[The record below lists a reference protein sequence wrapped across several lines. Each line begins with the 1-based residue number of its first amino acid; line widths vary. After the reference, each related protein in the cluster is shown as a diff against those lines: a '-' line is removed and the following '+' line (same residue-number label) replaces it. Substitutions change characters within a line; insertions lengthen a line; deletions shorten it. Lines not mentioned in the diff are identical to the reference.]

1 MDNDLRIRLSTE
13 GMSLCQKE
21 CAEFLIVIYLAV
33 EYDPD
38 CVVFIAQRL
47 MATRKVN
54 NREPAKS
61 QAQRTGCK
69 EPFVIWSTM
78 KDRARH
84 LLEKRERHNSS
95 PIRHQFSAD
104 PAHSI
109 FRFTLSLSSF

>member
-1 MDNDLRIRLSTE
+1 MDNDLRIRLSPE

-33 EYDPD
+33 EYYPD

-61 QAQRTGCK
+61 QAHRSGCK
-69 EPFVIWSTM
+69 EPLVIGSTM
-78 KDRARH
+78 NDRVRH
-84 LLEKRERHNSS
+84 LLEKRERHNGL

-104 PAHSI
+104 PAHV
-109 FRFTLSLSSF
+109 LSLYLEVVVV